1 MAENEWLKKDFYKEL
16 GVSSDANT
24 EEIKKAYRKLARKY
38 HPDVNQ
44 SLEAEEKFKSISE
57 AYDVLSNKDSRQKYD
72 AIRRFGAGGAR
83 FTGGTGGSGF
93 DAGDFSDLLGSMFG
107 GGGGNTRVHFSSS
120 GGTDFSDLF
129 GGAFTGG
136 QSAGGGSPF
145 GNYWQQGGYP
155 PQGGYQSTSSA
166 VAQDGSDLHSKVTLT
181 FTQSVKG
188 ATVALKVGAH
198 SFKTRIPAGVHNKQS
213 IRIPGKGRAGT
224 NGGKSGDLYLEVT
237 VTPDSTFSMEG
248 SDLVRDL
255 PVTVWEAALGAKVKV
270 TDFEGEQISVK
281 IPSGTSSGE
290 KITIKGHGVKK
301 DKKSG
306 DLIVRV
312 QIVLPKKLN
321 KASKEAINTL
331 SEQNSDIEEVV
342 QKERGEQSEK

>member
-16 GVSSDANT
+16 GVSSDADT

-44 SLEAEEKFKSISE
+44 SPEAEEKFKNISE
-57 AYDVLSNKDSRQKYD
+57 AYDVLSNKESRQKYD

-83 FTGGTGGSGF
+83 FTGGTGGAGF
-93 DAGDFSDLLGSMFG
+93 DAGDFSDLFGSMF

-120 GGTDFSDLF
+120 GGPDLSDLF
-129 GGAFTGG
+129 GGAFAGG
-136 QSAGGGSPF
+136 QAAGGESPF
-145 GNYWQQGGYP
+145 GNYWQQSGYP
-155 PQGGYQSTSSA
+155 PQGRYGASSA

-181 FTQSVKG
+181 FAQAVKG
-188 ATVALKVGAH
+188 ATVALKVGSN

-224 NGGKSGDLYLEVT
+224 NGGKNGDLYLEIT
-237 VTPDSTFSMEG
+237 VTPDDTFSMEG

-255 PVTVWEAALGAKVKV
+255 PVTVWEAALGSKVKV
-270 TDFEGEQISVK
+270 VDFEGEQVNVK
-281 IPSGTSSGE
+281 VPAGTSSGE
-290 KITIKGHGVKK
+290 RITVKGHGVKK
-301 DKKSG
+301 DKKTG

-321 KASKEAINTL
+321 KASKEAMNTL
-331 SEQNSDIEEVV
+331 AEQNSDIEEIV
-342 QKERGEQSEK
+342 QKERGEQ